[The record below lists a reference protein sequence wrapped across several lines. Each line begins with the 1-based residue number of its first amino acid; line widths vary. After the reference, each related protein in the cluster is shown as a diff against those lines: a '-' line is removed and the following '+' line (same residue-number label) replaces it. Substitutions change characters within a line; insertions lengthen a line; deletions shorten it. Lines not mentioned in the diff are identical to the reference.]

1 MQQNNVNDYFN
12 SNRWAYVSAILSAAR
27 SDGEFEDVIKRIFK
41 LTADYGDIP
50 YIRFHTVIKQ
60 SEMIYIYDHE
70 CDELVKVDPETQQP
84 ASGYT
89 TTCSKLAT
97 VPYVYSD
104 ASGCSEGCEDELKN
118 TGAKATFLFTVNDN
132 DNPICFVGFSD
143 RKNERVWEGFIKT
156 LASDLSDV
164 LATYLKYK
172 TDIISKGLKSDT
184 LITVL
189 DNIDSYVCVTDI
201 VTNVI
206 IYANDSFCAT
216 FGDDV
221 IGKTY
226 SSLLGDCQKASEFSN
241 RNDSIVGDVKNYDCF
256 CEKTQQWFDITE
268 RYIIWNGG
276 KTVLLHTI
284 NDISNIV
291 EYEKVIE
298 REAFT
303 DNLTGL
309 YNRRNFE
316 ISLNT
321 ISKLAKRNNEK
332 GYLVL
337 LDLDN
342 FKNINDSLGYRYG
355 DNLLVSV
362 ANKLREL
369 EAMGIS
375 VYRFGGDE
383 FALIVPP
390 AAYDK
395 MPDVMSFLDLAFKK
409 EWLVIDTMFYYTVSI
424 GYVCFPD
431 DGVGTSTLMKK
442 ADMAL
447 YSAKRE
453 GKNRARGFEPEIEQS
468 ALRKYEIERSMRND
482 VADNCR
488 NFEVFYQP
496 IINADTK
503 KLVGA
508 EALLR
513 WKSDTLGY
521 VGPSEFI
528 SVSENLGLI
537 NRIGEFVMRSASKQ
551 AKKWLERYG
560 DNFKIS
566 INLSVCQ
573 LVEADFVRSIKSIFD
588 EDNVPLKSIIFEVT
602 ESLAINDMQKMK
614 SVLNAIRDLGANI
627 ALDDFG
633 TGYSSLNCFKQ
644 MPLTTVKL
652 DKSLLDDIETN
663 PTTNVFIKS
672 LVDMTHG
679 FDMKVCA
686 EGVETE
692 GQYEI
697 LKNGNVDVIQ
707 GYYFGRPC
715 TTDKFEELF

>member
-1 MQQNNVNDYFN
+1 MQQNNVNDYLN
-12 SNRWAYVSAILSAAR
+12 SNRWAYVSAVLSASR
-27 SDGEFEDVIKRIFK
+27 SDEEFEEVIRKIFK
-41 LTADYGDIP
+41 LTADYGNIP
-50 YIRFHTVIKQ
+50 YIRFHTVLKQ
-60 SEMIYIYDHE
+60 NEMIYIYDHE

-84 ASGYT
+84 AAGYT
-89 TTCSKLAT
+89 ATCSKLAT
-97 VPYVYSD
+97 APYVYCD
-104 ASGCSEGCEDELKN
+104 ASGCSEGCEEELKN
-118 TGAKATFLFTVNDN
+118 TGAKATFLFSVVDN
-132 DNPICFVGFSD
+132 ENPICFVGFSD
-143 RKNERVWEGFIKT
+143 RKNERVWEGYIKT

-172 TDIISKGLKSDT
+172 SDIILKGLKSDT

-189 DNIDSYVCVTDI
+189 DNIDSFVCVTDI
-201 VTNVI
+201 VTNII

-216 FGDDV
+216 FGDDA
-221 IGKTY
+221 IGKNY
-226 SSLLGDCQKASEFSN
+226 SSLLGACPQASEFSN

-284 NDISNIV
+284 NDITNII

-316 ISLNT
+316 VTLNT
-321 ISKLAKRNNEK
+321 ISKLAKRNNQK
-332 GYLVL
+332 GYLIL

-369 EAMGIS
+369 ENMGIN

-390 AAYDK
+390 SAYDK
-395 MPDVMSFLDLAFKK
+395 MPDVMSFLELAFKK

-453 GKNRARGFEPEIEQS
+453 GKNRAKVFEPEIEES
-468 ALRKYEIERSMRND
+468 ALRNYEIERSMRND

-560 DNFKIS
+560 PDFKIS

-692 GQYEI
+692 GQYKI
-697 LKNGNVDVIQ
+697 LKDGKVDVIQ
-707 GYYFGRPC
+707 GYFFGRPC